1 MNHSRAD
8 LTAAVQAGVLTP
20 QQADALWARLE
31 TRAAARPRFDLPHVA
46 YYFGALLVVAAMGWY
61 LTRRWDYF
69 TGLEIAVIGAAYA
82 TVFILAGRSLWN
94 RPGMRIPAGL
104 LFTVAVMMT
113 PLAVYGV
120 ERGTGLWGYGNGVHA
135 QVFDR
140 WPDWTRINWII
151 IELATAGAGLLAL
164 RKRRFPFLTAPVA
177 VALWLIALDI
187 APLSLHQA
195 YIDYDQQATVTA
207 CFGLIVLLG
216 AYFVDLRD
224 RAGEDFSFWFYLF
237 GVLAFWGGLSVMNST
252 SEWSK
257 ALYCLINLSLIA
269 TSLVLRQRAFLIV
282 GTLGVAG
289 YLGHLAWRVF
299 QDSIIFPFALS
310 AIGIAI
316 IATGVWFQKHRQE
329 VDALIRRRMPAWMTE
344 LLPPR
349 VRAAA

>member
-1 MNHSRAD
+1 MNLTRSD
-8 LTAAVQAGVLTP
+8 LDAAVSAGIINRA
-20 QQADALWARLE
+20 QADALWARLDA
-31 TRAAARPRFDLPHVA
+31 RAAERPRFDLPHVA
-46 YYFGALLVVAAMGWY
+46 YYFGALLVIGAMVWY
-61 LTRRWDYF
+61 VTRRWEYF
-69 TGLEIAVIGAAYA
+69 TGVEIAGIALAYA
-82 TVFILAGRSLWN
+82 AVFTLAGRTLWS
-94 RPGMRIPAGL
+94 RPGMRIPGGL
-104 LFTVAVMMT
+104 LFTIAVMMT
-113 PLAVYGV
+113 PMAVYGI
-120 ERGTGLWGYGNGVHA
+120 ERATGLWGYGNGVHP

-151 IELATAGAGLLAL
+151 MELATVGAGLLFL
-164 RKRRFPFLTAPVA
+164 RKWRFPFLTAPVA
-177 VALWLIALDI
+177 IALWLIALDI

-216 AYFVDLRD
+216 AYLVDLRN

-237 GVLAFWGGLSVMNST
+237 GLLAFWGGLTFMRSD

-257 ALYCLINLSLIA
+257 LFYCVINLSLIA
-269 TSLVLRQRAFLIV
+269 KSLVLRHRAFLIF

-316 IATGVWFQKHRQE
+316 IGVGVWFQRNRVAVEAWVQRT
-329 VDALIRRRMPAWMTE
+329 IPAWMKE

-349 VRAAA
+349 VRVAA